1 MGSDQASNQVL
12 KTFPTPTQ
20 KYDFWNLAADFEDSM
35 RMLIER
41 GYPLNNVR
49 FTLSDPRVDDY
60 PDTPGEEPATRFLL
74 TWTSLDGEPLEDEL
88 EQALLDTI
96 PIRAATPT
104 TKEPREEWTKLH
116 EYILL
121 RISAHYSGDLC

>member
-1 MGSDQASNQVL
+1 MGSHQASDQNVT
-12 KTFPTPTQ
+12 TFPTPAR
-20 KYDFWNLAADFEDSM
+20 KYDFWNLAADFEDSV

-41 GYPLNNVR
+41 GYPLNNVL
-49 FTLSDPRVDDY
+49 FTLSEPRVDDH

-74 TWTSLDGEPLEDEL
+74 TWISKDGQPLEDEL

-96 PIRAATPT
+96 PITPATPN
-104 TKEPREEWTKLH
+104 TKDPREEWTKLH

-121 RISAHYSGDLC
+121 RVRAHYSGEL